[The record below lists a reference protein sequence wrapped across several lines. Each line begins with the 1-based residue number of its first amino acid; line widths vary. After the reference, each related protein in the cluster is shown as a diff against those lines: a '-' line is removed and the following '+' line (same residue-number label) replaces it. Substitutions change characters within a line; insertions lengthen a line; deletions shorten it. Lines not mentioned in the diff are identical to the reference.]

1 MTTRP
6 TLLFVHAHPDD
17 EASLTGGTIARYAAE
32 GARVVLVT
40 CTNGELGDSPDGHV
54 PGDDNHDTSAVVT
67 HRLAELADSVAVLGI
82 DRSILLGYHDSG
94 MMGWEQNDA
103 PDSFWQAPTE
113 EVAARLA
120 AIIDEEQVDVV
131 VTYDEFGFYG
141 HPDHIKANVITLAA
155 LEMATTTPKL
165 YYATIAREAFERLR
179 ETMRAAG
186 VEAPE
191 REEGDESPEI
201 GASEADIGA
210 VIAVGDYVDQ
220 KRLALEAHR
229 SQTAESFFLKL
240 PVEVFRR
247 VFTEEWYIRVQDPT
261 GQVGVES
268 DLVTR
273 TA

>member
-1 MTTRP
+1 VTTPP

-40 CTNGELGDSPDGHV
+40 CTNGELGDSPDGVV
-54 PGDDNHDTSAVVT
+54 PGHDDHDTEAVVA
-67 HRLAELADSVAVLGI
+67 HRLRELADSVAVLGI

-103 PDSFWQAPTE
+103 PDSFWQAP
-113 EVAARLA
+113 VADAGARLA
-120 AIIDEEQVDVV
+120 AIIDEERPDVV

-141 HPDHIKANVITLAA
+141 HPDHIKANQITLAA
-155 LEMATTTPKL
+155 LEMTDVTPKL
-165 YYATIAREAFERLR
+165 YYATIAKEAFGRLR
-179 ETMRAAG
+179 ETMAAAG
-186 VEAPE
+186 VEAPDPD
-191 REEGDESPEI
+191 EGEDQPDI
-201 GASEADIGA
+201 GTPDAEVGA
-210 VIAVGDYVDQ
+210 VIEVGDFVDQ

-240 PVEVFRR
+240 PIEVFRQ
-247 VFTEEWYIRVQDPT
+247 VFTQEWYVRVQDPT
-261 GQVGVES
+261 GQVGIES

-273 TA
+273 SS